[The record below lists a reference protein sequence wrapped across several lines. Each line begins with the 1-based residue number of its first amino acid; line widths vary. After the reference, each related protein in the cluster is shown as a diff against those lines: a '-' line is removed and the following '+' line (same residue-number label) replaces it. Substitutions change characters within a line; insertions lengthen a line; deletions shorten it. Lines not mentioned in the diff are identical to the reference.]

1 MEQVLQSIPRMGQI
15 EDEARLSPDSPELAV
30 RFPLPGDAGRGS
42 SSRLPNLGHLFPRR
56 WRRRVVIQ
64 GQRFWL
70 PG

>member
-1 MEQVLQSIPRMGQI
+1 MKDRAMEDKTYLWHPYTCMAEWEG
-15 EDEARLSPDSPELAV
+15 EALAV
-30 RFPLPGDAGRGS
+30 RFPLPANGPGPAASAPR
-42 SSRLPNLGHLFPRR
+42 RLSALLPRR

>member
-1 MEQVLQSIPRMGQI
+1 MKRELHSQPLPG
-15 EDEARLSPDSPELAV
+15 AKKPETLAV
-30 RFPLPGDAGRGS
+30 RFPAFCPQESPKRLLPRFSD
-42 SSRLPNLGHLFPRR
+42 LFPRR